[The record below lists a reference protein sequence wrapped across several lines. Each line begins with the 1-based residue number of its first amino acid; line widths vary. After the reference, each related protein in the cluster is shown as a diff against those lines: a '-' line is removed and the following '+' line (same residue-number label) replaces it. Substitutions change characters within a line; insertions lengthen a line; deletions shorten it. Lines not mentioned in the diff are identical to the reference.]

1 MAQAAQKQISFE
13 GDGSDYSRICAAIDY
28 LSAQWREQP
37 ALDDVAAEIGLSPAH
52 FHKLFSRWAGIS
64 PKEFIQT
71 LTLNHARKLLDASAN
86 IFDATYE
93 SGLSSPSRLHDLF
106 VTYDA
111 LSPGEYKARGAGL
124 SLSYGWAGSP
134 FGEALVISSP
144 RGITGLAFADDGNR
158 QNVFEDMARRLQ
170 HAQYAQDDTLAAKWI
185 ATIFSKD
192 TAPLNLHLIGTNFEV
207 RVWQQLIR
215 LNPGQATTY
224 SGIANAI
231 KNPKAVRAV
240 GGAVGRNPISFVVP
254 CHRVIGKSGA
264 LTGYHWGLTRKKAMI
279 GWELGQTLKD

>member
-1 MAQAAQKQISFE
+1 MAQAAIIQAD
-13 GDGSDYSRICAAIDY
+13 DGEQSDYDRICAAIDY
-28 LSAQWREQP
+28 LSSEWREQP

-71 LTLNHARKLLDASAN
+71 LTLKHARQLLDDSAN
-86 IFDATYE
+86 IFDATYD

-124 SLSYGWAGSP
+124 NLSYGWASSP
-134 FGEALVISSP
+134 FGDALVIASP
-144 RGITGLAFADDGNR
+144 RGITGLAFADNGDR
-158 QNVFEDMARRLQ
+158 QSVFDDMVRRLPLAHYSQ
-170 HAQYAQDDTLAAKWI
+170 NDRQAAQSVE
-185 ATIFSKD
+185 TIFTKRS
-192 TAPLNLHLIGTNFEV
+192 APLNLHLIGTNFEV

-231 KNPKAVRAV
+231 ENPKSMRAV

>member
-1 MAQAAQKQISFE
+1 MIEAD
-13 GDGSDYSRICAAIDY
+13 DGEQSDYGRICAAIDY
-28 LSAQWREQP
+28 LSSEWREQP

-71 LTLNHARKLLDASAN
+71 LTLKHARQLLDDSAN
-86 IFDATYE
+86 IFDATYD

-124 SLSYGWAGSP
+124 NLSYGWASSP
-134 FGEALVISSP
+134 FGDALVIASP
-144 RGITGLAFADDGNR
+144 RGITGLAFADNGDR
-158 QNVFEDMARRLQ
+158 QSVFDDMVRRLPLAHYSQ
-170 HAQYAQDDTLAAKWI
+170 NDRQAAQSVE
-185 ATIFSKD
+185 TIFTKRS
-192 TAPLNLHLIGTNFEV
+192 APLNLHLIGTNFEV

-231 KNPKAVRAV
+231 ENPKSMRAV